1 MVRFIKH
8 LLNIINFIRSNTK
21 LLIGAIVF
29 LPILLLAILSIST
42 PADYIYKYKYPKD
55 LPPTPTSLD
64 LILGTTTDGRPVFWI
79 LLNAIKNSL
88 IIGIITALISAHI
101 GLIVGLFIGMKGGI
115 IDKIITF
122 IADAFIVI
130 PAFPLQAV
138 LAMTLKDV
146 MTIPLLAILLA
157 IPDWPWPA
165 RQLRAIALSIREKD
179 FIIMAQLSGRSIF
192 KLVISDVMPHVLG
205 WHLINFANTVLW
217 AIGMETGLAIFG
229 LSILSIDTLGTVV
242 FWSLHYQAIY
252 RGVWWWYTPVLM
264 ILVLIFVSL
273 YLISVGIGEIINPRL
288 RR

>member
-1 MVRFIKH
+1 MRRIIKIF
-8 LLNIINFIRSNTK
+8 LNIINLIRSNTK
-21 LLIGAIVF
+21 LLIGTILF
-29 LPILLLAILSIST
+29 LPILLLAILSSLT
-42 PADYIYKYKYPKD
+42 PADYIYKYRYPKD
-55 LPPTPTSLD
+55 LPPSIASID
-64 LILGTTTDGRPVFWI
+64 LILGTTTDGRSVFWI
-79 LLNAIKNSL
+79 LLNAVKNSL

-101 GLIVGLFIGMKGGI
+101 GLIVGLFIGMKGGV

-138 LAMTLKDV
+138 LAMALKDV
-146 MTIPLLAILLA
+146 MTIPLLATLLA

-179 FIIMAQLSGRSIF
+179 FIIVAQLSGRSIL
-192 KLVISDVMPHVLG
+192 KIVVSDIMPHVLG
-205 WHLINFANTVLW
+205 WHLTNFTNTVLW

-229 LSILSIDTLGTVV
+229 LSILSMDTLGTMV

-252 RGVWWWYTPVLM
+252 RGVWWWYIPVLI
-264 ILVLIFVSL
+264 ILVMIFVSL
-273 YLISVGIGEIINPRL
+273 YLVSVGIGEIINPRL